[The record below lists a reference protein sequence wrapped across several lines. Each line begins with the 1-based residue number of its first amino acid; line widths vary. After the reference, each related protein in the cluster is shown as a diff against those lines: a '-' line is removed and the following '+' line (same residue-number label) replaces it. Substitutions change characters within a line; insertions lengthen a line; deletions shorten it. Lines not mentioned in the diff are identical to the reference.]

1 MHRVGADCDRLA
13 GLADRVAADPHLR
26 LGAVWTHL
34 AVADG
39 AGRRRQRLHRA
50 PARALRGRAVRTGRG
65 GHHPPLTHVANSAGT
80 IGWPAARRDLVRC
93 GIALYGVAP
102 TPALGDAWPG
112 RPGAGGSAPVLSLRT
127 RVTHLREL
135 EAGERPSYGRRRPL
149 SRRSTVAT
157 APIGYA
163 DGVPRRLFDAG
174 GEVLVGGGRRPLAG
188 MVTMDQIVIDCGPA
202 EETAVEVGDEVVLL
216 GRQGDEE
223 ITADE
228 WAGLLGT
235 ISYEVL
241 CAIGPRVPRRLQ
253 GDPRPR
259 GASARTG
266 SRRGGRYDAPV
277 APGTDLDELAA
288 AAAGAP
294 AARWPPA
301 EPRSSSVWATPPPI
315 SCSWARPRA
324 ATRTCRGSPSSAA
337 RAGCSTGC
345 WPRSSASTGAAS
357 TSPTWSSAVPP
368 TTATRGPTRSPP
380 AVRSSRTRSARS
392 PRRWWSPSGTSPPS
406 SCSSTD
412 QGITKVRGASYPVGS
427 LQLVP
432 TYHPAAALRSGGV
445 VMAQMRADLIRAKQ
459 LLGAGA

>member
-1 MHRVGADCDRLA
+1 MGEGWRPAWADIDLGAVTANAALLAEVAAPAALCAVVKADGYGHGAVPVARAALAGGATWLAVALVEEGVTLREAGIEVPVLLLSEPPVEAMAEAVARGLVPTVYTADGLEGLSRTAARVGAGPFDVHLKVDTGMHRVGADCDRLG

-39 AGRRRQRLHRA
+39 QDDDDSAFT
-50 PARALRGRAVRTGRG
+50 ALQLERFEGALSALAAG

-102 TPALGDAWPG
+102 TPALGDALARSTGGG
-112 RPGAGGSAPVLSLRT
+112 RLSPVLSLRT

-188 MVTMDQIVIDCGPA
+188 TVTMDQIVIDCGPA

-216 GRQGDEE
+216 GTQGEE
-223 ITADE
+223 EVTADE

-253 GDPRPR
+253 GIP
-259 GASARTG
+259 
-266 SRRGGRYDAPV
+266 
-277 APGTDLDELAA
+277 DL
-288 AAAGAP
+288 
-294 AARWPPA
+294 
-301 EPRSSSVWATPPPI
+301 
-315 SCSWARPRA
+315 
-324 ATRTCRGSPSSAA
+324 
-337 RAGCSTGC
+337 
-345 WPRSSASTGAAS
+345 
-357 TSPTWSSAVPP
+357 
-368 TTATRGPTRSPP
+368 
-380 AVRSSRTRSARS
+380 
-392 PRRWWSPSGTSPPS
+392 
-406 SCSSTD
+406 
-412 QGITKVRGASYPVGS
+412 
-427 LQLVP
+427 
-432 TYHPAAALRSGGV
+432 
-445 VMAQMRADLIRAKQ
+445 
-459 LLGAGA
+459 